1 MAYLVLARKWRPTGF
16 DAITGQEHVT
26 RTLRNAIAQNRV
38 HHAFLFCGA
47 RGVGKTSAARVLAK
61 ALNCQAGDGPTAEAC
76 GTCSAC
82 KEIAA
87 GTSVDVF
94 EIDGAS
100 NRGIGEI
107 RELRDGVAYAPQ
119 RDRFK
124 VYIIDEVHM
133 LTTEAFNALLKTLEE
148 PPPHVKFIFATTEPH
163 KIPVTILSRC
173 QRFDFKRI
181 PMPVMV
187 QRLGEILEAEGVR
200 IDDGGLRLVAR
211 ESEGSMR
218 DALSLLD
225 RVISACGSEA
235 SVEVVAG
242 VLGVAD
248 RAWLNRLVLAA
259 LQRDPKEGL
268 KVISEV
274 FEFGVDLRKFTSD
287 LVHHLRDLAM
297 IQVAGED
304 APTELSTDERRVM
317 VEIGARF
324 SPEDVQRLV
333 RMAAE
338 TAERL
343 VQASFPRL
351 ELEMLVI
358 RMGRLHPVQPLDALI
373 ARLAELERRLG
384 AQGQLSAGEG
394 SRGPKAEAQAK
405 ILGPSVTSPP
415 ADLAWPSRTP
425 SGAAP
430 SGPSPTEVVSPRRP
444 PDPQPSMAA
453 STPPDEGAAGPLPS
467 PLPSPTS
474 SAPTPEPPVVVAP
487 AELPPRAGPE
497 EDPSGPPIAAVD
509 GPFGA
514 VASVVDAPPAPASSP
529 SSPVMPMAP
538 APMQKVVAPTLAEVA
553 AGLTVVSEAAPDEV
567 IWERVV
573 DAVRAGSPSFAGAL
587 DHVAVG
593 TFDAGLLTLD
603 VAGEI
608 TERRLAARHDELLAI
623 VRAALPAVERVTL
636 RKTAEVPGSPHQR
649 RAERERA
656 LRARLTS
663 EVMTHPLVV
672 ELQKRFGGVLGE
684 VSLATDKD
692 RSRT

>member
-26 RTLRNAIAQNRV
+26 RTLRNAIAQDRV

-61 ALNCQAGDGPTAEAC
+61 ALNCRAGDGPTAAAC

-124 VYIIDEVHM
+124 IYIIDEVHM

-235 SVEVVAG
+235 SVEAVAS

-259 LQRDPKEGL
+259 LQREPKEGL
-268 KVISEV
+268 KVIAEV

-358 RMGRLHPVQPLDALI
+358 RMGRLHPVQPLDVLLS
-373 ARLAELERRLG
+373 RLVELERRLG
-384 AQGQLSAGEG
+384 AEVPLRAGEG
-394 SRGPKAEAQAK
+394 SSGPKGEAQAK
-405 ILGPSVTSPP
+405 VLGPTAVSPAP
-415 ADLAWPSRTP
+415 DLAWPSRAP
-425 SGAAP
+425 GPAAP
-430 SGPSPTEVVSPRRP
+430 PSPGTAAPVAAASSPPVEAARPAAPPPARPEPLPAAAQDTPPSPAPPEVRAETPGVDGARNPTERP
-444 PDPQPSMAA
+444 P
-453 STPPDEGAAGPLPS
+453 E
-467 PLPSPTS
+467 
-474 SAPTPEPPVVVAP
+474 AP
-487 AELPPRAGPE
+487 APP
-497 EDPSGPPIAAVD
+497 
-509 GPFGA
+509 
-514 VASVVDAPPAPASSP
+514 PPAPPPPPSP
-529 SSPVMPMAP
+529 PQAFQPP
-538 APMQKVVAPTLAEVA
+538 QKVVAPTLDEVA
-553 AGLTVVSEAAPDEV
+553 ASLAVVSHDAPDDA
-567 IWERVV
+567 IWEQVV
-573 DAVRAGSPSFAGAL
+573 EALRADTPSFAGAL

-593 TFDAGLLTLD
+593 GFDAGHLTLD

-608 TERRLAARHDELLAI
+608 TERRLAARHDELSAI

-636 RKTAEVPGSPHQR
+636 RRTAEVPGSPHQR
-649 RAERERA
+649 RQERDLALRER
-656 LRARLTS
+656 LTA
-663 EVMTHPLVV
+663 EVVSHPLVV

-684 VSLATDKD
+684 VSLATHKD
-692 RSRT
+692 RSGP